1 MLWESAALSGQAIIS
16 CALIRLQQEVPLNLP
31 PQQLADLPSG
41 FELQDKQF
49 ARAFTVIR
57 EAIEQRAFPAAALA
71 VSHHGSLIALQG
83 FGRFTYEDDAPAVQP
98 DTIFDLASVTKVVAT
113 SAAAMLLYER
123 GQLPLDIPLG
133 HFLPDFVAR
142 APRHLQ
148 AGREEVTLRMLLAH
162 SSGLPAY
169 EKLFEFAG
177 SRDELVRS
185 ALTTRL
191 VTPPG
196 TRAEYSDIGF
206 ILLGEVLARQ
216 AGLELNLFARQE
228 IFTPLGI
235 THTRF
240 NPPPEW
246 KLLIPPTE
254 DDRTFR
260 KRIIQGEV
268 NDENASVMGGVA
280 GHAGVFAPAID
291 IARFAQ
297 CMLRGGAPIL
307 KPETV
312 LLFTRRGASPAG
324 SSRALGWDTPSPPA
338 SSGTHFSEASFGHL
352 GFTGTSLWIDPTRQL
367 SVTLLTNRTW
377 PNRASQAIRRV
388 RPLVHDAIVEAL
400 EER

>member
-1 MLWESAALSGQAIIS
+1 M
-16 CALIRLQQEVPLNLP
+16 
-31 PQQLADLPSG
+31 
-41 FELQDKQF
+41 
-49 ARAFTVIR
+49 
-57 EAIEQRAFPAAALA
+57 
-71 VSHHGSLIALQG
+71 
-83 FGRFTYEDDAPAVQP
+83 
-98 DTIFDLASVTKVVAT
+98 TKVVAT
-113 SAAAMLLYER
+113 TAVAMLLYER
-123 GQLPLDIPLG
+123 GQLPLDIPVG

-148 AGREEVTLRMLLAH
+148 AAREEVTLRMLLAH

-196 TRAEYSDIGF
+196 TRSEYSDIGF

-216 AGLELNLFARQE
+216 AGLALDLFARQE
-228 IFTPLGI
+228 IFTPLGM

-246 KLLIPPTE
+246 KPAIPPTE

-260 KRIIQGEV
+260 RRIIQGEV

-291 IARFAQ
+291 IARFAE

-312 LLFTRRGASPAG
+312 QLFTRTGGLARRFVAGPGMGHSIATGIVGRSFFSRPRLVISDSPARPSG
-324 SSRALGWDTPSPPA
+324 SIPR
-338 SSGTHFSEASFGHL
+338 ASF
-352 GFTGTSLWIDPTRQL
+352 R
-367 SVTLLTNRTW
+367 
-377 PNRASQAIRRV
+377 
-388 RPLVHDAIVEAL
+388 
-400 EER
+400 

>member
-1 MLWESAALSGQAIIS
+1 M
-16 CALIRLQQEVPLNLP
+16 NHP
-31 PQQLADLPSG
+31 PQQLADLPPA
-41 FELQDKQF
+41 FELQDRQF

-71 VSHHGSLIALQG
+71 VTHRGALIALRG
-83 FGRFTYEDDAPAVQP
+83 FGRFTYEDDAPSVQS

-113 SAAAMLLYER
+113 TAAAMLLHER

-148 AGREEVTLRMLLAH
+148 AAREEVTLGMLLAH

-191 VTPPG
+191 LTHPG
-196 TRAEYSDIGF
+196 TRAAYSDIGF

-216 AGLELNLFARQE
+216 AGLELDLFARQE
-228 IFTPLGI
+228 IFTPLGM

-246 KLLIPPTE
+246 KPSIPPTE

-260 KRIIQGEV
+260 RRIIHGEV

-291 IARFAQ
+291 IARFAE

-312 LLFTRRGASPAG
+312 QLFTQRVNSPAG

-338 SSGTHFSEASFGHL
+338 SSGAHFSEASFGHL

-377 PNRASQAIRRV
+377 PNRASQAIRRI
-388 RPLVHDAIVEAL
+388 RPLVHNTIVEAL